1 MTSNDSASV
10 KASVIFTNT
19 AALWGAVTLTTT
31 AARPGRVVTSDG
43 VA

>member
-10 KASVIFTNT
+10 KASVIFTHT
-19 AALWGAVTLTTT
+19 AALRGTVTLTTT
-31 AARPGRVVTSDG
+31 AALAGRVVTSDG